1 VIGRRDARGTP
12 EREEPRLIDRQRRA
26 RRAAGA
32 LESAVL
38 AVLRAADGPLTPTE
52 IQAALGRDL
61 AYNTVHTIL
70 TRLQEKGAVARSLG
84 SRARYMP
91 VKGAAEE
98 AADRMREAL
107 ASSSEH
113 REILQRFVTTL
124 SRDEE
129 AALRAALDA
138 SRKSP

>member
-1 VIGRRDARGTP
+1 MDGRR
-12 EREEPRLIDRQRRA
+12 QA

-38 AVLRAADGPLTPTE
+38 EILRSVDHPMTPAE
-52 IQAALGRDL
+52 IQSALGPDL

-70 TRLQEKGAVARSLG
+70 TRLQQKGVVTRSPSG
-84 SRARYMP
+84 SRAGYAP
-91 VKGAAEE
+91 VKDAAQA

-107 ASSSEH
+107 ESSAEH
-113 REILQRFVTTL
+113 GEILQRFATTL

-138 SRKSP
+138 GRQT

>member
-1 VIGRRDARGTP
+1 MDG
-12 EREEPRLIDRQRRA
+12 QRHE

-38 AVLRAADGPLTPTE
+38 TVLRSVDHPMKPSE
-52 IQAALGRDL
+52 IQSALGHDL

-70 TRLQEKGAVARSLG
+70 TRLQQKGDVARVPYAG
-84 SRARYMP
+84 RVGYAP
-91 VKGAAEE
+91 VKSAAQV

-107 ASSSEH
+107 QSSAEH
-113 REILQRFVTTL
+113 HEILQRFITTL

-129 AALRAALDA
+129 EALRAALD
-138 SRKSP
+138 SDGRS